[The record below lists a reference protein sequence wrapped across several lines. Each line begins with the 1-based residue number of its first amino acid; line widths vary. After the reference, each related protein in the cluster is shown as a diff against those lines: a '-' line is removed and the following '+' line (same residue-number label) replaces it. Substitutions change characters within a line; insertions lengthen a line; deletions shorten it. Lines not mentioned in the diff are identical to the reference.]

1 MQNSQKDFFIS
12 YNSADRRWGEWIGW
26 QLEKAGFTV
35 VIQAWDFRPGQDFLQ
50 GMQEA
55 MEAKQTIAVLS
66 EDYLKA
72 DFTRPEWSAALVQDP
87 RGNQRTLIPVLVRP
101 CTLKGFFATRIH
113 IDLTNVEKKE
123 ARQKLLDGIR
133 ERAKPDTEPPFPN
146 EVASLTGKS
155 KNGAASVS
163 ELSSLPFA
171 EPPYPKDM
179 PPVTKTVEIFTVFSK
194 EDEKDLKMIEKHLET
209 FKKQGLITT
218 WNSGEILPGYEID
231 PEIEAHWNRSRL
243 ILLLISADAIAES
256 KTYQMIERAKARQRA
271 GTARVI
277 PILLRPCISDF
288 DETFTTLPTKNEF
301 VTDWKGNRDAAF
313 LDVAKGIRKV
323 VDKLLLPD

>member
-35 VIQAWDFRPGQDFLQ
+35 VIQAWDFRPGQDFVQ

-55 MEAKQTIAVLS
+55 MEAKHTIAVLS

-72 DFTRPEWSAALVQDP
+72 DFTRPEWSSALVQDP
-87 RGNQRTLIPVLVRP
+87 RGNHRTLIPVLVRP

-133 ERAKPDTEPPFPN
+133 ERAKPDTEPLFPN
-146 EVASLTGKS
+146 EPSSLASKS
-155 KNGAASVS
+155 KNGTTSLS
-163 ELSSLPFA
+163 ELSSLPLT

-179 PPVTKTVEIFTVFSK
+179 LPVTETIEIFTVYSTK
-194 EDEKDLKMIEKHLET
+194 DMKDLESIEMHLEL

-218 WNSGEILPGYEID
+218 WNSSRILPGYEMV

-243 ILLLISADAIAES
+243 ILLLISADSIAES
-256 KTYQMIERAKARQRA
+256 KTYQMIQRAIARQKA
-271 GTARVI
+271 DTARVI
-277 PILLRPCISDF
+277 PILLRPCLSDF
-288 DETFTTLPTKNEF
+288 DDTFTTLPTKKEF
-301 VTDWKGNRDAAF
+301 VSKWSDRDAAF